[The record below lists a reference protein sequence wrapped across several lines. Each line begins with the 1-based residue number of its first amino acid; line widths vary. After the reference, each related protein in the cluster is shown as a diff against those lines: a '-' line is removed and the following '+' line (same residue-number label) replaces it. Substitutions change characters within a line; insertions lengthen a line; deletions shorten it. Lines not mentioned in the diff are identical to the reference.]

1 LGGADTRSRTPVID
15 LEEIEEETETE
26 KRQYFFS
33 AVLYLDVAERE
44 QLSGCRRE
52 AEVEKEPP
60 AATFGRG
67 IQPWRRRPRPFL
79 RLHLASRPHNCSR
92 RATSRSRSR

>member
-44 QLSGCRRE
+44 Q
-52 AEVEKEPP
+52 
-60 AATFGRG
+60 F
-67 IQPWRRRPRPFL
+67 
-79 RLHLASRPHNCSR
+79 
-92 RATSRSRSR
+92 